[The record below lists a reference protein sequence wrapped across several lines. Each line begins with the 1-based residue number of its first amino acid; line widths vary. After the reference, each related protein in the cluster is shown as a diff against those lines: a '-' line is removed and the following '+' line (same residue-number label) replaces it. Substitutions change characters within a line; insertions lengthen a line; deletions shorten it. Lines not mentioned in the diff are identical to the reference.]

1 MGAEILV
8 GAAIGGLTMLDSFS
22 TAEANRKNQKYQAS
36 ALASNAAAMRQQADI
51 TRATTE
57 AAQREKD
64 REREAL
70 RRAYEADAGS
80 NRALLA
86 ASGVDITSGSAEDV
100 LLGNAGRFATD
111 MGENRLE
118 REWVGW
124 TGNRQADL
132 QEWQADSYDSQASYL
147 RKTAGSMGQSLLTS
161 IVKGTVAGLGAYSM
175 AGGKLAL
182 GAGGGGGGTGGMLW
196 DGNRTGGVGGGGWA
210 RALGN
215 R

>member
-1 MGAEILV
+1 MGMELII
-8 GAAIGGLTMLDSFS
+8 GAAVGGLTALDSFTS
-22 TAEANRKNQKYQAS
+22 AEATRANQKYQAS
-36 ALASNAAAMRQQADI
+36 ALASNAAAMRQQADL
-51 TRATTE
+51 TRKATE

-70 RRAYEADAGS
+70 RRAYESEAGS

-86 ASGVDITSGSAEDV
+86 ASGVDITSGSAADV

-132 QEWQADSYDSQASYL
+132 QTWQGDVYDSQSSYL
-147 RKTAGSMGQSLLTS
+147 KKTAGSLGNSLLSS
-161 IVKGTVAGLGAYSM
+161 IVKGGVAGLGAYTM

-182 GAGGGGGGTGGMLW
+182 AGGDSGGLGHVF
-196 DGNRTGGVGGGGWA
+196 DGNRSGGIGGSGWG
-210 RALGN
+210 RALGT

>member
-22 TAEANRKNQKYQAS
+22 SAEANRKNQKYQAS

-147 RKTAGSMGQSLLTS
+147 KKTAGSLGSSLLS
-161 IVKGTVAGLGAYSM
+161 SFAKGAVAGVSAYSM
-175 AGGKLAL
+175 AGGTFGMKAA
-182 GAGGGGGGTGGMLW
+182 GNGGGLGHVF
-196 DGNRTGGVGGGGWA
+196 DGNRTGGLGGGGWG
-210 RALGN
+210 RALGT